1 MLIEINQ
8 KNIEVECCRGFWKN
22 FRGLMFSR
30 RKNIL
35 LVLPREGR
43 NRAAIHSFFVFFP
56 FQAIFINSRNEV
68 VGSKRIKPFRICFPK
83 KPARYVLELAQDCT
97 EFESIFL
104 NREKPLRVSF
114 DLV

>member
-1 MLIEINQ
+1 MAFTSMQIEINQ
-8 KNIEVECCRGFWKN
+8 KTIEVEYFRGFWKN

-56 FQAIFINSRNEV
+56 FQAIFINSQNEMV
-68 VGSKRIKPFRICFPK
+68 EVKKMKPFRVYRPK
-83 KPARYVLELAQDCT
+83 KPARFILEIGMNAEEVLIPNSEIRIQQ
-97 EFESIFL
+97 
-104 NREKPLRVSF
+104 
-114 DLV
+114 

>member
-1 MLIEINQ
+1 MIIEIDQ
-8 KNIEVECCRGFWKN
+8 KTVEVEYCRGFWKI

-56 FQAIFINSRNEV
+56 FQAIFINSRKEV
-68 VGSKRIKPFRICFPK
+68 VDSKRIKPFRVFLPR
-83 KPARYVLELAQDCT
+83 KPARFILELGKVNFADGDI
-97 EFESIFL
+97 SIGSRLVF
-104 NREKPLRVSF
+104 KRV
-114 DLV
+114 